1 MKFIYLVL
9 RIFSPEIA
17 HSIALNS
24 LKLIHSL
31 GLIRLIAKQDIAST
45 PSTIENLTF
54 KNKLGVAAG
63 LDKNGDYID
72 ALGALGFSFIEV
84 GTITPLAQPGNA
96 KPRIFRVFNENAI
109 VNRLGFNNKGVDYLV
124 KKLQTRKYKG
134 IVGVNIGAN
143 KDSDGDK
150 RIFDY
155 VECFKKV
162 YEYADYISINISS
175 PNTPNL
181 RDLHNKENIYSLLA
195 SINNEKNNFEFTKPI
210 FLKISPDETL
220 ETLEVIVGAVEKF
233 DLSGL
238 ILSNTTVDKSL
249 LNNKSFVDQ
258 AGGLSGEP
266 LFNKSTKLIESI
278 KNMNASIPIIG
289 VGGVISK
296 EHFNQK
302 IDAGADLVQIYTGFI
317 LKGPNIISE
326 LLD

>member
-45 PSTIENLTF
+45 PITIENLTF

-150 RIFDY
+150 RISDY

-233 DLSGL
+233 GLSGL

-296 EHFNQK
+296 EHFNKK

>member
-150 RIFDY
+150 RISDY

-175 PNTPNL
+175 PNT
-181 RDLHNKENIYSLLA
+181 R
-195 SINNEKNNFEFTKPI
+195 
-210 FLKISPDETL
+210 
-220 ETLEVIVGAVEKF
+220 
-233 DLSGL
+233 
-238 ILSNTTVDKSL
+238 
-249 LNNKSFVDQ
+249 
-258 AGGLSGEP
+258 
-266 LFNKSTKLIESI
+266 
-278 KNMNASIPIIG
+278 IG
-289 VGGVISK
+289 
-296 EHFNQK
+296 
-302 IDAGADLVQIYTGFI
+302 
-317 LKGPNIISE
+317 
-326 LLD
+326 

>member
-31 GLIRLIAKQDIAST
+31 GLIRLIAKQDIASI

-109 VNRLGFNNKGVDYLV
+109 VNRLGFNNKGVDYLL

-150 RIFDY
+150 RISDY

-181 RDLHNKENIYSLLA
+181 RDLHNKENIYS
-195 SINNEKNNFEFTKPI
+195 
-210 FLKISPDETL
+210 
-220 ETLEVIVGAVEKF
+220 
-233 DLSGL
+233 
-238 ILSNTTVDKSL
+238 
-249 LNNKSFVDQ
+249 
-258 AGGLSGEP
+258 
-266 LFNKSTKLIESI
+266 
-278 KNMNASIPIIG
+278 
-289 VGGVISK
+289 
-296 EHFNQK
+296 
-302 IDAGADLVQIYTGFI
+302 
-317 LKGPNIISE
+317 
-326 LLD
+326 

>member
-1 MKFIYLVL
+1 MRFIYLIL

-24 LKLIHSL
+24 LKLIHSF

-150 RIFDY
+150 RISDY

-195 SINNEKNNFEFTKPI
+195 SINNEKNNFEYTKPI

-220 ETLEVIVGAVEKF
+220 ETLEVIVGAVKKF
-233 DLSGL
+233 SLSGL

-296 EHFNQK
+296 EHFNHK

>member
-1 MKFIYLVL
+1 MRFIYLIL

-24 LKLIHSL
+24 LKLIHSF

-109 VNRLGFNNKGVDYLV
+109 INRLGFNNKGVDYLV

-150 RIFDY
+150 RISDY

-181 RDLHNKENIYSLLA
+181 RDLHNKENIYNLLDL
-195 SINNEKNNFEFTKPI
+195 INNEKNNFEYTKPI

-220 ETLEVIVGAVEKF
+220 ETLEVIVGAVAKF
-233 DLSGL
+233 GLSGL
-238 ILSNTTVDKSL
+238 ILSNTTIDKSL

-296 EHFNQK
+296 EHFNHK

>member
-1 MKFIYLVL
+1 MRFIYLIL

-24 LKLIHSL
+24 LKLIHSF

-109 VNRLGFNNKGVDYLV
+109 INRLGFNNKGVDYLV

-150 RIFDY
+150 RISDY

-181 RDLHNKENIYSLLA
+181 RDLHNKENIYNLLDL
-195 SINNEKNNFEFTKPI
+195 INNEKNNFEYTKPI

-220 ETLEVIVGAVEKF
+220 ETLEVIVGAVKKF
-233 DLSGL
+233 SLSGL

-296 EHFNQK
+296 EHFNHK